1 MRCLVRLL
9 FVSLVLAAAPAAA
22 SECPMCKP
30 IDDWFA
36 QNGAACGY
44 HGNRLPSICETD
56 PECVEWNRVCGAKRE
71 ELNACIQRCMSG
83 EQPPPPPQSQVPE
96 LDEFDRDVAEM
107 ERTGYVVHNNQQS
120 PEWCRQARNRLAA
133 VDPELFAGGLVG
145 RISDA
150 GGTARV
156 NLCTGGVVNAEPGM
170 PVRVGDCIETGPEG
184 KVRILV
190 NHDIDLSPDEPSIW
204 TFGASSRICI
214 DELQKG
220 SGIPNRDGSLLTLIK
235 GSVRAVVKRWKN
247 RRIFN
252 VRGMTRITGVRGSE
266 VIVRREPS
274 DGSVQ
279 VGVKEGHAWIGN
291 RVTREIRYLEAG
303 QWAQD
308 RATGMTQVQAMSRA
322 DWDRVIQQDGLD
334 FQGAAVDPSG
344 PACGPVVGRWQ
355 WANGNI
361 FVFTADQRWVRPDT
375 PFRGEWRCQTNSRG
389 QNEVKITP
397 EDGGWWTVVQIAP
410 DGSSMSGI
418 GDNGIE
424 SRAVRLSP

>member
-56 PECVEWNRVCGAKRE
+56 PECVEWNRACGAMRE

-83 EQPPPPPQSQVPE
+83 EQPPPPPPPQSQVPE

-150 GGTARV
+150 FGAARV
-156 NLCTGGVVNAEPGM
+156 NLCMGGVVNAEPGM

-190 NHDIDLSPDEPSIW
+190 NHDIDLSPDAFPFMAFRDGTVAGLPARVVRVSFTGELSFEVNVAPRHMTELWDKVMSA
-204 TFGASSRICI
+204 GASFGIEPVGSEGSHVLRV
-214 DELQKG
+214 EKG
-220 SGIPNRDGSLLTLIK
+220 FLSLGHEVDGTVDAFDLGMGWIMSKKKPDYIGK
-235 GSVRAVVKRWKN
+235 RSVEIRRAGGSVRRELVGLLPEDPNSQIPEGAPLTPDGAKQATEGLVTACVWSVVNDRWVALALLEN
-247 RRIFN
+247 GHSRHSETAH
-252 VRGMTRITGVRGSE
+252 VRLT
-266 VIVRREPS
+266 
-274 DGSVQ
+274 
-279 VGVKEGHAWIGN
+279 
-291 RVTREIRYLEAG
+291 
-303 QWAQD
+303 
-308 RATGMTQVQAMSRA
+308 
-322 DWDRVIQQDGLD
+322 DRVI
-334 FQGAAVDPSG
+334 
-344 PACGPVVGRWQ
+344 PVQVT
-355 WANGNI
+355 NP
-361 FVFTADQRWVRPDT
+361 VFHD
-375 PFRGEWRCQTNSRG
+375 
-389 QNEVKITP
+389 
-397 EDGGWWTVVQIAP
+397 P
-410 DGSSMSGI
+410 DGI
-418 GDNGIE
+418 
-424 SRAVRLSP
+424 RLRS